1 MTNRLFLST
10 LFIVGFTLVIIP
22 TFGQGW
28 TKKPYTDWSMADVE
42 RILSNSP
49 WAQTQIESQSINYD
63 VPANSYLAIVRLRSA
78 LPIRQA
84 LLREKQIQMNYQKFS
99 AADKLR
105 FDKETEQFVQC
116 PDCVDYYIVTVGSP
130 TFANTAA
137 GQKPGFVSFDV
148 LAPLR
153 HLTLADIESSVFLE
167 NDKGERR
174 SVVRFIPPK
183 GEHEEAMFVFP
194 RKDSQGRTLITANNK
209 AFYFKIEERLFK
221 GTPMPLKP
229 LKFDIQKLTQ
239 NGEIVF

>member
-1 MTNRLFLST
+1 MINRLFLST
-10 LFIVGFTLVIIP
+10 LFIVGFTLIIIP

-28 TKKPYTDWSMADVE
+28 TKKPYTEWSMGDVE
-42 RILSNSP
+42 RILNNSP
-49 WAQTQIESQSINYD
+49 WAQTQIESRSINYD
-63 VPANSYLAIVRLRSA
+63 LPGNSYLAIIRLRSA

-84 LLREKQIQMNYQKFS
+84 LLRQKQFQLNYGKFN
-99 AADKLR
+99 AVDKAR

-116 PDCVDYYIVTVGSP
+116 PDCVDYYIVTVRSP
-130 TFANTAA
+130 MFADMAA
-137 GQKPGFVSFDV
+137 GQKPGFAGFDV

-153 HLTLADIESSVFLE
+153 HLSLAEIKSSVYLE

-174 SVVRFIPPK
+174 NIVRFIPPK

-194 RKDSQGRTLITANNK
+194 RKDSQGRTLITGDNK
-209 AFYFKIEERLFK
+209 AFYFKIDERLFK

-229 LKFDIQKLTQ
+229 FKFGVQELTQ